1 MSADAPV
8 LVHVPTDDGQVPV
21 HVWTPPSG
29 RGPGVLLL
37 QEIFGV
43 SAYIRSRAAD
53 LAALG
58 YVVLAPE
65 VYHRLDDAEV
75 DESRPDVLEQA
86 MSVVARLDWDR
97 AVRDVL
103 AVLAFLRARPDV
115 EGGVGLLGFCFGGG
129 LAFAVAAEAG
139 ERGPD
144 ALVSYYGSALPD
156 LVGRAGEVRAPSLHH
171 FGLADSFLDTA
182 SVARLQA
189 ALEEAGAQVETHEGA
204 EHAFDN
210 PMPAFHHAEASQ
222 RAWATTTAFLG
233 ERLSR

>member
-1 MSADAPV
+1 MSDDGPT
-8 LVHVPTDDGQVPV
+8 LVQVPTDDGQVPV

-53 LAALG
+53 LAAAG

-75 DESRPDVLEQA
+75 DESRPDVLQQA
-86 MSVVARLDWDR
+86 MSVVQRLDWDR
-97 AVRDVL
+97 AVQDAL
-103 AVLAFLRARPDV
+103 AVLAALRARPDV
-115 EGGVGLLGFCFGGG
+115 EGGVGVLGFCFGGG
-129 LAFAVAAEAG
+129 LAYAVAAGAG
-139 ERGPD
+139 DDGPD
-144 ALVSYYGSALPD
+144 ALVSYYGSSLPQ
-156 LVGRAGEVRAPSLHH
+156 LVEAGARVRVPSLHH
-171 FGLADSFLDTA
+171 FGLADSYLD
-182 SVARLQA
+182 VATVERLRT
-189 ALEEAGAQVETHEGA
+189 ALEADGARVETYAGA

-210 PMPAFHHAEASQ
+210 PMPAFHHPDAS
-222 RAWATTTAFLG
+222 RLAWERTTAFLG